1 MRKVVQVAI
10 KNGSVKSSTGS
21 KEAPADPVGKSG
33 RMFIMSLA
41 RGLDVLRAFRA
52 GDSPLSNRELA
63 KRTGLPKPTISRITY
78 TLTEMGYLSY
88 IEHYGCY
95 ELGGSAHV
103 LSQVAKGSL
112 EVLGS
117 AMPAMGNL
125 ARASGC
131 NVGLGG
137 RDQLNMVYLM
147 ACQGPGLVGLRLDVG
162 ARVPVISSAMGRAYI
177 AASSDV
183 ERERLVGLLKGSRGS
198 SAKQVDWVVEH
209 ARRDLATYGFCV
221 SLGEWHADINGIAAP
236 VICPA
241 LGGLYILN
249 CGGPAYLLP
258 HNKLMHEVGPVLLRC
273 AQAICSAIGAADHPR
288 VPTADEGLPEK
299 KVPTRA
305 LSTTRR
311 RAARPLDPP

>member
-1 MRKVVQVAI
+1 MHVA
-10 KNGSVKSSTGS
+10 VKSGPARLSTGS
-21 KEAPADPVGKSG
+21 KESRADPVGRSG
-33 RMFIMSLA
+33 RMFITSLA

-103 LSQVAKGSL
+103 LSQVARGSL
-112 EVLGS
+112 EVLTR
-117 AMPAMGNL
+117 AMPAMEHL
-125 ARASGC
+125 ARGSGC

-137 RDQLNMVYLM
+137 RDLLHMVYLL

-162 ARVPVISSAMGRAYI
+162 ARVPVISSAMGRAFI
-177 AASSDV
+177 AACPDA
-183 ERERLVGLLKGSRGS
+183 ERDRLIGQLKGSRGI
-198 SAKQVDWVVEH
+198 SAKQVDWVVEQ
-209 ARRDLATYGFCV
+209 ARRDLATNGFCA

-236 VICPA
+236 VMCPA
-241 LGGLYILN
+241 LSGLYILN

-258 HNKLMHEVGPVLLRC
+258 HHKLVHEVGPLLLRS
-273 AQAICSAIGAADHPR
+273 AQAIRAAVGVAAPPKVRAPGD
-288 VPTADEGLPEK
+288 GLAAVK
-299 KVPTRA
+299 SSRA
-305 LSTTRR
+305 PAMRR